1 MRSKANR
8 DRTGTGWVSSEFVK
22 DLLTQR
28 KDAKARHIVQA
39 LGTSSRAKGK
49 DFVERNFAKALSDA
63 QKPKIYTNYE
73 EVYND
78 PDVDVVYIG
87 M

>member
-1 MRSKANR
+1 M
-8 DRTGTGWVSSEFVK
+8 GTGWVSSEFVK

-28 KDAKARHIVQA
+28 KDAKAHHIVQA
-39 LGTSSRAKGK
+39 LGTSSQAKGE
-49 DFVERNFAKALSDA
+49 DFIERNFKKATADA

-73 EVYND
+73 DVYSD

-87 M
+87 EW